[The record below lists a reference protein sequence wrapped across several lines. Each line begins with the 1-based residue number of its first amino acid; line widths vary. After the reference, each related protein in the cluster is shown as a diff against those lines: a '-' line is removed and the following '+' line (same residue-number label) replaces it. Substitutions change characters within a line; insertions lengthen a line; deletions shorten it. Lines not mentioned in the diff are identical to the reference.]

1 MTIRVPVAIVGAG
14 IAGLTLALALAR
26 RGVECMVLERA
37 AVLAEVGAGLQLSP
51 NASRVLRDL
60 GLGDAIDRAGVRP
73 AALVVRDAAAG
84 GRAIVRLPLGSAI
97 EATYGAPY
105 VVIHRGD
112 LQAALLDAVR
122 STPGIGLTT
131 GVDVRAIDVTA
142 AAARLTL
149 AGGPVT
155 DVTADVVVGADGV
168 RSFVRRHVFG
178 GGDAAYTGRTAWR
191 ATFPAEAEPAGLE
204 LATATGLWLGGGAH
218 LVHYP
223 IRAGREINLVAAVDD
238 GWREDGWDVAGNPAV
253 LLEAFAGWPPA
264 VLDLL
269 ARPTAWRRWALC
281 GAPDDTPWRRGRA
294 VLIGDAQHAMLP
306 FVAQGGAM
314 AIEDAAVL
322 ARHLADP
329 AQPLDDRLARFEAA
343 RRDRVRAVVA
353 TARRNASVYHLT
365 GLPAAARNAAMRVL
379 GPKGLARQM
388 DWIWGWREG

>member
-1 MTIRVPVAIVGAG
+1 MTVRVPVAIVGAG

-26 RGVECMVLERA
+26 RGVESRVLERA

-73 AALVVRDAAAG
+73 AALVIRDAAAG
-84 GRAIVRLPLGSAI
+84 GREIVRLPLGAAI

-122 STPGIGLTT
+122 ATPGIALRT
-131 GVDVRAIDVTA
+131 GVAVRDIDVTPSA
-142 AAARLTL
+142 VSL
-149 AGGPVT
+149 ALDGGPGS

-168 RSFVRRHVFG
+168 RSFVRRSGIEG
-178 GGDAAYTGRTAWR
+178 GEAVYTGRTAWR
-191 ATFPAEAEPAGLE
+191 ATFPAEAAPAGLDV
-204 LATATGLWLGGGAH
+204 ATVTGLWLGGGAH

-238 GWREDGWDVAGNPAV
+238 GWREEGWDAAGDPAV
-253 LLEAFAGWPPA
+253 LLQAFGGWPPA
-264 VLDLL
+264 VRDLL
-269 ARPTAWRRWALC
+269 ARPASWRRWALC
-281 GAPDDTPWRRGRA
+281 GAPADTPWRRGRA

-329 AQPLDDRLARFEAA
+329 ALPLDDRLARFEAA
-343 RRDRVRAVVA
+343 RRDRVRAVAA
-353 TARRNASVYHLT
+353 TARRNATIYHLT
-365 GLPAAARNAAMRVL
+365 GLPAAARNAAMRML
-379 GPKGLARQM
+379 GPKGLTRQM
-388 DWIWGWREG
+388 DWIWGWREA